1 MQSSYKSPR
10 FSVSDS
16 HSPSIQT
23 SRVNSDRLIS
33 DCKEPI
39 SDSVE
44 SVSQESLIIEL
55 DAITKAKTVSASAIC
70 EPGFLLIVT
79 AGAGAET
86 GASSSPM
93 NGRWKQFTDEF

>member
-1 MQSSYKSPR
+1 MSDFEVPN
-10 FSVSDS
+10 SDS
-16 HSPSIQT
+16 F
-23 SRVNSDRLIS
+23 D
-33 DCKEPI
+33 
-39 SDSVE
+39 

-55 DAITKAKTVSASAIC
+55 DAITKAKTVSARAIC

-93 NGRWKQFTDEF
+93 DGRWKQFTDEF